1 MLGKLTI
8 RIAAVLAVAVPSA
21 GQEVGIPVFVDA
33 TDEMGVAIE
42 HRAAVDA
49 MRMGVGSGAAWL
61 DFDQDGDLDL
71 YVTQGVGSNA
81 LFRNDGSQFTE
92 IARSYGA
99 ADSTHAGSGVAVG
112 DYDNDGWPDLFL
124 ANSDRDVLLRNLEGV
139 GFEDVTD
146 AAGFP
151 AAERARGTS
160 AAWGDYDRDGFL
172 DLYVTNHMDMRGLS
186 YSSQDRLYRNNQDGT
201 FADVSDLLGAER
213 LSGYGFIGG
222 WTDFDNDGDVDIL
235 LINDCPFG
243 REGRYQPN
251 YLFRNDGG
259 NSPAQWLF
267 TEIAD
272 AMGASHCRHGMGLAV
287 GDYNRDGW
295 MDYFFTNIGKK
306 TTLLMNG
313 PESFQDRAADAGV
326 YVGLDPG
333 EPGAPIRGTFTW
345 GANFFDYDRDGWQD
359 LFVSAGTLLL
369 DTESSNDPQPD
380 ALFRNEGNGIFA
392 DVSAGSGLSSVHK
405 SRTSVYG
412 DYDGDGDLDLFVVSV
427 GQHVRLY
434 RNESAPSN
442 HYLVVELEGTVSN
455 RDGIGSRVVA
465 TLSDGSMQ
473 HFEVRSGSSLG
484 GGDARAAF
492 FGLGSFD
499 SVTSLEVRWPSGMIS
514 SLQNVSANQKL
525 RVIEPRGSVSLERPE
540 QVGAGFLAAYPNP
553 SAGAVTI
560 LYRLLQ
566 PSHVKLTV
574 HDLLGREVD
583 VLDEGFKPAGMHST
597 SWGKSDESGAQLSGG
612 VYLIRLV
619 RNHETATVSL
629 VHVGE

>member
-1 MLGKLTI
+1 
-8 RIAAVLAVAVPSA
+8 
-21 GQEVGIPVFVDA
+21 
-33 TDEMGVAIE
+33 IE
-42 HRAAVDA
+42 HRAAFDA

-61 DFDQDGDLDL
+61 DYDRDGDLDL

-81 LFRNDGSQFTE
+81 LFRNDGSLFTE
-92 IARSYGA
+92 TARSHGA

-124 ANSDRDVLLRNLEGV
+124 ANSDRDVLLRNLEGE

-151 AAERARGTS
+151 ATERARGTS
-160 AAWGDYDRDGFL
+160 AAWADYDGDGFL

-186 YSSQDRLYRNNQDGT
+186 YSSQDRLYHNNQDGT
-201 FADVSDLLGAER
+201 FTDVSDLLGSER
-213 LSGYGFIGG
+213 LGGYGFIGA

-235 LINDCPFG
+235 LVNDCPFG

-251 YLFRNDGG
+251 HLFRNDGG
-259 NSPAQWLF
+259 INPEQWVF
-267 TEIAD
+267 TEVAD
-272 AMGASHCRHGMGLAV
+272 TMGATYCRHGMGLAV

-295 MDYFFTNIGKK
+295 IDYFFTNIGKK
-306 TTLLMNG
+306 TTLLTNRPG
-313 PESFQDRAADAGV
+313 LLQDRAADAGV

-380 ALFRNEGNGIFA
+380 ALFRNERNGMFT
-392 DVSAGSGLSSVHK
+392 DVSIGSGLASVHR

-427 GQHVRLY
+427 GEHVRLY
-434 RNESAPSN
+434 RNDSAPSN

-465 TLSDGSMQ
+465 TLSDGTKQ
-473 HFEVRSGSSLG
+473 HVELRSGSSLG
-484 GGDARAAF
+484 GGDERTGF

-499 SVTSLEVRWPSGMIS
+499 IVASLEVRWPSGMVS
-514 SLQNVSANQKL
+514 TLHNVSADQ
-525 RVIEPRGSVSLERPE
+525 RVRVVEPRGVVGLEQRE
-540 QVGAGFLAAYPNP
+540 QPGTAVLDVYPNP
-553 SAGAVTI
+553 SRGSVIIT
-560 LYRLLQ
+560 YRLDR
-566 PSHVKLTV
+566 PSYVQLTV
-574 HDLLGREVD
+574 SDLLGRDVA
-583 VLDEGFKPAGMHST
+583 VLDEGL
-597 SWGKSDESGAQLSGG
+597 KSEGLQTVTWAKRDPFGDVLSSGL
-612 VYLIRLV
+612 YLIRLLGD
-619 RNHETATVSL
+619 HEVAAISHIHTRD
-629 VHVGE
+629 